1 MGYEG
6 HPDQGLDVLSTTNA
20 VTEGLKTPIRGFR
33 FTADFGAR
41 LGTTSFKSIT
51 GGFTTEVETVEYRE
65 GGFGTLTK
73 RKLPGLVTY
82 NNFSIEKGLYIN
94 PTLYTFFN
102 QYLEGETFEPVPESI
117 ITVFNN
123 AMQPQA
129 RWIII
134 NAWPMGYESGD
145 LSADD
150 SGIIFEKI
158 TLAHEGIRRDLTV
171 S

>member
-1 MGYEG
+1 MAFEG

-33 FTADFGAR
+33 FTADFGPK
-41 LGTTSFKSIT
+41 LGTTSFKSVT
-51 GGFTTEVETVEYRE
+51 GFSTEVEVSEYRE
-65 GGFGTLTK
+65 GGFGILTK

-82 NNFSIEKGLYIN
+82 SDITLEKGLYMN

-102 QYLEGETFEPVPESI
+102 QYLEGETFDPVPEAI

-129 RWIII
+129 RWVVI
-134 NAWPMGYESGD
+134 NAFPKGYESSD

-150 SGIIFEKI
+150 SAIIFEKL
-158 TLAHEGIRRDLTV
+158 TLAHEGIRRDLALA
-171 S
+171 